1 MKFIVSRKN
10 NENGMLLVVTDADI
24 LGKKFEENKVQLDLT
39 KKFYQGQEKNE
50 AEVQEAIKEA
60 RHLHLTGIA
69 AVTIGI
75 NLGLINKEN
84 VIYVKKIP
92 HAEVCIDF

>member
-1 MKFIVSRKN
+1 
-10 NENGMLLVVTDADI
+10 MLLVVTDADI
-24 LGKKFEENKVQLDLT
+24 LGKKFEEGKVQLDLT
-39 KKFYQGQEKNE
+39 KKFYQGQENSE
-50 AEVQEAIKEA
+50 EEVKKALKEA

-69 AVTIGI
+69 AVTLGI

-84 VIYVKKIP
+84 ILYVKKIP